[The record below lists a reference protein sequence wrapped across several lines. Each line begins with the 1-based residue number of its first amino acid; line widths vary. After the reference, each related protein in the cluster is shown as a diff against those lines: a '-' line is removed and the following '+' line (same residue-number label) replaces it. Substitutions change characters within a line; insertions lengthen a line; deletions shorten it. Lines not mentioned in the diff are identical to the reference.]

1 VKNTFTIVPGLEQ
14 VNLPEGLSVED
25 AIEQYLSDPNVEY
38 AEPNYLRYASSISP
52 RIPNDTYFARQWSLM
67 NTGIIADGTPGADI
81 QATDAWGINTG
92 SSSVPIAVID
102 TGIDY
107 DHPDLVGNIW
117 INPLENPNNG
127 IDDDG
132 NGKVDDWRGWDFT
145 TCAAFRSGPPF
156 DCVTPKSED
165 NDPFDDE
172 GHGTHV
178 SGTVGAVGNNGEGVT
193 GVMWQAQLMALKAL
207 NAQGVGSTADIINA
221 VDYAVANGA
230 LIMNASLG
238 GSGFSQAMF
247 DALSAANTAGVL
259 LVAAAGNES
268 ANNDLNPHYPASYNL
283 SNIISVAATDQND
296 RRISFSNFGPDSVDV
311 AAPGVYIFSTVPTWW
326 DTAGFGILEFFSGT
340 SMATPHVAGLAGLL
354 YSQYPHFTHA
364 QVRGTIM
371 RYVDVL
377 PSLQGWIAS
386 GGRINAYMAISSL
399 LAPAGL
405 DATATSQSEISLMWK
420 DNAMAE
426 DGYKVE
432 RSTSG
437 GPFVEIADLS
447 PDSES
452 YVDGTNVFPANT
464 YTYRVMA
471 YNSIPAYSSMVTAV
485 VPAAPTNLS
494 AVNVSAGRID
504 LSWSDNSTNETS
516 FEIERNK
523 ISTTVTD
530 IEREEGFTLI
540 ATVGPNVTSYSDTN
554 LLAATYVYRVRAVTG
569 TATGRSA
576 YSNEASA
583 EAFLSRSGGGGC
595 SIGSRQNTP
604 TALAGIAVLLL
615 PLLFIALMRRKGQE
629 RD

>member
-1 VKNTFTIVPGLEQ
+1 
-14 VNLPEGLSVED
+14 
-25 AIEQYLSDPNVEY
+25 
-38 AEPNYLRYASSISP
+38 
-52 RIPNDTYFARQWSLM
+52 M

-92 SSSVPIAVID
+92 SSSIVVAVID

-107 DHPDLVGNIW
+107 DHSDLVGNLW
-117 INPLENPNNG
+117 TNPFENPNNG
-127 IDDDG
+127 IDDDS
-132 NGKVDDWRGWDFT
+132 NGKIDDWRGWDFT
-145 TCAAFRSGPPF
+145 TCNAFSSTPPF
-156 DCVTPKSED
+156 NCVTPKAED
-165 NDPFDDE
+165 NDPFDDN

-178 SGTVGAVGNNGEGVT
+178 SGTVGSVGNNGEGVT
-193 GVMWQAQLMALKAL
+193 GVMWKVQLMALKAL
-207 NAQGVGSTADIINA
+207 NPDGVGSTADIINA
-221 VDYAVANGA
+221 IDYAVANGA
-230 LIMNASLG
+230 QIMNASLG

-268 ANNDLNPHYPASYNL
+268 ANNDLDPHYPASYNL
-283 SNIISVAATDQND
+283 PNIISVAATDQND
-296 RRISFSNFGPDSVDV
+296 VRISFSNFGPESVDV

-326 DTAGFGILEFFSGT
+326 NNTPGFGVLEFNSGT
-340 SMATPHVAGLAGLL
+340 SMASPHVAGLAGLL
-354 YSQYPHFTHA
+354 YSQYPHFSHV
-364 QVRGTIM
+364 QVRGTII

-386 GGRINAYMAISSL
+386 GGRINAYIALSSL

-405 DATATSQSEISLMWK
+405 DATATSPSEISLTWT

-432 RSTSG
+432 RSVSG
-437 GPFVEIADLS
+437 GPFVEIADLG

-464 YTYRVMA
+464 HTYQVKA
-471 YNSIPAYSSMVTAV
+471 YNSIPAYSSMVTAI

-494 AVNVSAGRID
+494 AVNVSAGGIN

-523 ISTTVTD
+523 ISTTVTG

-540 ATVGPNVTSYSDTN
+540 ATVGANVTSYSDTG

-595 SIGSRQNTP
+595 SIGSQQNTP
-604 TALAGIAVLLL
+604 TALAGITVLLL